1 MSKLCIVCFYIPFFS
16 SSLKILSTKSL
27 SGIFQLF
34 SQETLCHVNTF
45 PTLGA
50 MRVLFSCSKKLFL
63 WNLKKTLIIILS
75 TNKFLNKWNISSH
88 LHVSYMMTIIAR
100 WLRSIIRAKWCDAYE
115 LLVEVPTIEWE
126 LIERTWEWLIV
137 YNLNVMTSNAC
148 LRNLHYT
155 RCYLDPSTW
164 SRGY

>member
-1 MSKLCIVCFYIPFFS
+1 MYCVLLYPFFFF
-16 SSLKILSTKSL
+16 LI
-27 SGIFQLF
+27 
-34 SQETLCHVNTF
+34 ENTF
-45 PTLGA
+45 N
-50 MRVLFSCSKKLFL
+50 KKLKRNFSVVL
-63 WNLKKTLIIILS
+63 ARDIMSREYFSHSRCDASAFFMQQKTFFVEFKKKTSLIIILS